1 MARLSA
7 GGGGGGGGDWGVCAA
22 EAMRLRGGELGV
34 CRAYLYGGTGSPGV
48 MVIVCVVV
56 GPVWRILCCS
66 TVGLPHAHD
75 SSCQVQVLL
84 LLQIDPRELGD
95 YLKLY

>member
-48 MVIVCVVV
+48 MVIVC
-56 GPVWRILCCS
+56 GGGARLENFMLLNRGSP
-66 TVGLPHAHD
+66 
-75 SSCQVQVLL
+75 SC
-84 LLQIDPRELGD
+84 P
-95 YLKLY
+95 